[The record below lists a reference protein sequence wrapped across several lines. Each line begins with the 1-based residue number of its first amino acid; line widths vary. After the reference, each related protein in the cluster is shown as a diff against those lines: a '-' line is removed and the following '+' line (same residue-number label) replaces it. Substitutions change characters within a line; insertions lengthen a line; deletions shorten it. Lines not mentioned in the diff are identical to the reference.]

1 MILIPEQVKALREEI
16 ARLEEKIRDYQEY
29 FKDCEKS
36 SAILGFVNYTDN
48 TLEVN
53 NYNSDKKKLEI
64 YKRALVENEFIDS
77 KNSNTIECGT
87 EFTVLFDD
95 TKEEE
100 TYTLVENT
108 IGLARER
115 FSKDKGYIVPD
126 SSLGKAVIGKSIDDE
141 FSYDINIKGKK
152 GSISIT
158 GKIIDIIKKS
168 RNDINF
174 IISKKK
180 SKRIYK
186 KWKKDISKLN
196 DLKEITLSQYEL
208 LKEEKERL
216 LTLISKLEKY
226 NNKIRVGSIITLE
239 NKKGITKDYEIVDKD
254 EFDITKEI
262 DVNTVLGRKI
272 ISKRKN
278 DEVDEAYSYQKN
290 GIHKKRKYKGKI
302 INIDN
307 SNVEQEDKIYTS
319 IYSLYNRLNTV
330 NKLLSNCKIVTPQ
343 LNNTVGI
350 GSKVS
355 IITYENGEIQNRRV
369 ELINQAVSTELNTDY
384 VEAISSLGESIIGLK
399 DNDSF
404 GYYYYSDRYRRMSFG
419 NGAVYDI
426 NNNMNERLAKDPLTY
441 IKKRRG

>member
-29 FKDCEKS
+29 FKDCDKS

-77 KNSNTIECGT
+77 TNSNTIECGT

-174 IISKKK
+174 IVSRKRSRRIS
-180 SKRIYK
+180 K

-278 DEVDEAYSYQKN
+278 DEVDEAYSYQKKWYTQE
-290 GIHKKRKYKGKI
+290 KKI
-302 INIDN
+302 
-307 SNVEQEDKIYTS
+307 
-319 IYSLYNRLNTV
+319 
-330 NKLLSNCKIVTPQ
+330 
-343 LNNTVGI
+343 
-350 GSKVS
+350 
-355 IITYENGEIQNRRV
+355 
-369 ELINQAVSTELNTDY
+369 
-384 VEAISSLGESIIGLK
+384 
-399 DNDSF
+399 
-404 GYYYYSDRYRRMSFG
+404 
-419 NGAVYDI
+419 
-426 NNNMNERLAKDPLTY
+426 
-441 IKKRRG
+441 